1 MIKSRILD
9 FVLLLLNFMTNQT
22 EPTDASLMASLA
34 GGDNTALA
42 VLAQRHHQKVITVAY
57 RMLSNR
63 ASAED
68 IAQETFLRVLKSA
81 KRYKPEAKFTT
92 WLYRIAINLCI
103 DAQRKGSFKTISLDV
118 AYETISAEER
128 ESSLEQAETAK
139 IVQKAVENLPHRQ
152 KTAVILHRYEGLSH
166 GQIAEVTGW
175 TKSATE
181 SLLVRA
187 YANLREKLK
196 DLKEID

>member
-1 MIKSRILD
+1 
-9 FVLLLLNFMTNQT
+9 
-22 EPTDASLMASLA
+22 MASLA

-42 VLAQRHHQKVITVAY
+42 VLAERHHKKIITVAY

-103 DAQRKGSFKTISLDV
+103 DAQRKGSFKTISLEG
-118 AYETISAEER
+118 AETISAEER
-128 ESSLEQAETAK
+128 ESSVEQAETAK
-139 IVQKAVENLPHRQ
+139 IVQKAVEDLPHRQ
-152 KTAVILHRYEGLSH
+152 KTAVILHRYDGLSH